1 MILVYWLGV
10 LIVVF
15 SIISI
20 IVIDKA
26 DDEQLHADRDTCIQG
41 MLILSIFGAILIIA
55 SNCSLNFQKEREM
68 EKKKCLQSLHKI
80 LNGEK

>member
-1 MILVYWLGV
+1 MILIYWLGV

-26 DDEQLHADRDTCIQG
+26 DDEQLHTDRDICIQG
-41 MLILSIFGAILIIA
+41 ILIFSIFGMILITA

-80 LNGEK
+80 LNEEK